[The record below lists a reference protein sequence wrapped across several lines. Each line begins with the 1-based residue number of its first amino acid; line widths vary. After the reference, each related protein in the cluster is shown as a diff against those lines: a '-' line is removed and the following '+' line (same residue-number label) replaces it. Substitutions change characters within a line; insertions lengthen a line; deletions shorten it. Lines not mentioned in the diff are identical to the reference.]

1 MVIDVLVAMW
11 TKSLENGLNQVSV
24 FVLNLCVVMPFVLG
38 ADNSLYYHEM

>member
-11 TKSLENGLNQVSV
+11 TKSLENRLNQVSV
-24 FVLNLCVVMPFVLG
+24 FVLNLCVVMSFVLG